1 MKFNIDSNNYVNN
14 SVFIN
19 CNGYI
24 DSLMISGD
32 SKKPINAEFEIDVVE
47 GADPELLRKDIAD
60 KLAID
65 SENFQVYNLVTFIFT
80 CLHCYRIGRNSK

>member
-19 CNGYI
+19 CQGFEPVLIAGNN
-24 DSLMISGD
+24 SR
-32 SKKPINAEFEIDVVE
+32 KPINTEFEIDVVE